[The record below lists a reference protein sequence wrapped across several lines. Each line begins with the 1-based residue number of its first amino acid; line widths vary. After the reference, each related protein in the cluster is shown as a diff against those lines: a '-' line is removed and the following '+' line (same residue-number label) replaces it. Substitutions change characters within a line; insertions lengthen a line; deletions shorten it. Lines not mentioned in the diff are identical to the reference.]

1 MLSGQKLG
9 TNGIW
14 NTDFFLNSFHSLR
27 LEEDTFFIPSEFSL
41 MSIYYFIFRSQNK
54 YCIKKSAV
62 VLNVG
67 YACKEDEVQVETLD
81 LFQRRVG
88 ILENF
93 SWTVKFTF
101 SKTEEEQ
108 TSRIL
113 GHKKGK
119 NGVLGWGKG
128 FTLGGHLSACICT
141 KEKSQAMSK
150 PCKGQWDGF
159 IRKEVNNV
167 KRVFSP
173 GISFIMAGDK
183 F

>member
-1 MLSGQKLG
+1 MDKSWEQMVY
-9 TNGIW
+9 GILIL
-14 NTDFFLNSFHSLR
+14 FFFFNSFHSLR
-27 LEEDTFFIPSEFSL
+27 LEDTFFIPSEFSL
-41 MSIYYFIFRSQNK
+41 ISIYYFIFRLQNK

-88 ILENF
+88 ILVNF

-108 TSRIL
+108 ISRIL

-128 FTLGGHLSACICT
+128 FTLGGPSERLYLHKG
-141 KEKSQAMSK
+141 KEPGDEQTLQRTMGWVH
-150 PCKGQWDGF
+150 PKGS
-159 IRKEVNNV
+159 E
-167 KRVFSP
+167 
-173 GISFIMAGDK
+173 
-183 F
+183 